1 MEKESP
7 LLRGQL
13 RGYIF
18 EIIIRKLLELNNF
31 SVVSKSVKERVKNRP
46 SIDQVGDKYPSSTP
60 QVLEFC
66 RESKR
71 RDEIQTHLGLK
82 DRKYLRTVTLVPLVK
97 QGLLT
102 MTIPDKPRSPQQ
114 RYMITEKGK
123 K

>member
-46 SIDQVGDKYPSSTP
+46 SIDQVGDKYPPSIG
-60 QVLEFC
+60 VLQG
-66 RESKR
+66 
-71 RDEIQTHLGLK
+71 IQ
-82 DRKYLRTVTLVPLVK
+82 
-97 QGLLT
+97 
-102 MTIPDKPRSPQQ
+102 
-114 RYMITEKGK
+114 EA
-123 K
+123 